1 MYRFAGFEFDRLR
14 AELRGPDGKAIKLR
28 PKTFDM
34 LALFAANAGR
44 IISKQ
49 ELMEAVWPNVHVGE
63 DSLFQCIRELRTALG
78 DDQRQVIKLVSGRG
92 YMFDVEML
100 AEPAAVETPAA
111 LPLAALSGAPAR
123 AVAAAEPVE
132 RRRLFG
138 LRGPAALA
146 AMAGLGAIVGLA
158 VAAPIFG
165 PDVIFGRAPPTIAV
179 MPIAGVG
186 SDSQVAETAANVTT
200 RLVDGL
206 AKIDN
211 IRVMTQTAPQPASP
225 LATQPDFVVN
235 GELAKGER
243 SWELR
248 ARMTRTATGEV
259 VWTVPVAV
267 SFKDSDLEEPD
278 LGMQRSRLAA
288 GLGHPLALRINALL
302 EPGARTAATVGRSP
316 GNARVAI
323 EQAIASINQTT
334 RERFATAQAMLEK
347 ALAEEPNNADLQV
360 ALAALQMRGIQMV
373 WYGPDDAAA
382 AEKNAKAMLE
392 RAVRTRPSSIPVL
405 EAYCRFLNATNEF
418 VESLVVCARTLA
430 FDPWNGMALYHIG
443 LGQLPLGRFEDA
455 LATFKQANR
464 FDTPPVSRWTWLLGA
479 GVSYLMMGR
488 DEEALPWLQRSI
500 AITPASGR
508 PLVLLAA
515 AYQRLG
521 RTDEA
526 QAALTQGLKLRP
538 GSTVSNIGIPTK
550 NVSAAYMEARGRIEQ
565 ALIAAGLPER

>member
-1 MYRFAGFEFDRLR
+1 VYRFAGFEFDRLR

-565 ALIAAGLPER
+565 ALIAAGLPEH